1 VSTSFDRLLWEA
13 FPDLDATGLGVIDIG
28 SRGRVHPVFYE
39 VAPLVHAVGFEPD
52 LEECRRLNESV
63 GAAGP
68 YRSLAFLPFGLG
80 REDGY
85 RTLHLCRSRGT
96 SSLFSPNRAFLD
108 RFPAP
113 DRFDVEREVSVPVRA
128 FDGMVSD
135 PALRLPGRIDFV
147 KVDTQGSELDV
158 LLGARKT
165 LCDQVVAVEV
175 EVEFAQLYDS
185 SVFFRDIDSYLAEC
199 GFTLFKLRR
208 LEWVRQSFGARPE
221 KTAGQLV
228 FGDALYLRDPLG
240 RGTRWAPG
248 DRRQAEALTLM
259 AILYDLHDFA
269 WELVS
274 PPAIGPMVDAERIRQ
289 YIAERC
295 RRLGPRWGR
304 VRTLRELMSSVRAA
318 ARRVLR
324 FKRYEPTW
332 SRGDETFYSRI
343 GSR

>member
-1 VSTSFDRLLWEA
+1 VSGGLDRLLRDA
-13 FPDLDATGLGVIDIG
+13 FHALDATGLGVVDVG
-28 SRGRVHPVFYE
+28 SRGRVHPVFDE
-39 VAPLVHAVGFEPD
+39 VAPVVDAVGFEPD

-80 REDGY
+80 SEDGQ

-96 SSLFSPNRAFLD
+96 SSLLRPNRAWLE
-108 RFPAP
+108 RFPQPA
-113 DRFDVEREVSVPVRA
+113 RFDVEREVSVPVRA
-128 FDGMVSD
+128 LDGIVSD
-135 PALRLPGRIDFV
+135 PEIRVPGRIDFV

-165 LCDQVVAVEV
+165 LDDQVVAVEV
-175 EVEFAQLYDS
+175 EVEFAPLYES
-185 SVFFRDIDSYLAEC
+185 SVPFREIDAYLAEC

-208 LEWVRQSFGARPE
+208 LEWVRQTFEARPE
-221 KTAGQLV
+221 RTAGQLV

-240 RGTRWAPG
+240 RGTPWTPKDG
-248 DRRQAEALTLM
+248 RQAEVLVLT

-274 PPAIGPMVDAERIRQ
+274 LPVLGDIVDGEAIHR
-289 YIAERC
+289 YIAERG
-295 RRLGPRWGR
+295 RRLGPRWR
-304 VRTLRELMSSVRAA
+304 RARTARELAGAVRMA

-332 SRGDETFYSRI
+332 SRGDEAFYSRI
-343 GSR
+343 SNR